1 MCGQQHIEVCGSH
14 AGSRPEDSGQ
24 GPFVARG
31 SFLVTPEFLN
41 VISRRHFFIP
51 SMVDYLLE
59 TVPMVVPFKDNENN
73 LDLSDVVYL
82 VTMNL
87 TSILLNIL
95 ESRKGL
101 GGYYSSWTAFQFE
114 LALEEIVFGRL
125 LSPSPRQYA
134 AALGVCAC
142 NPNRGG
148 ASLGWH
154 LSAMPVWESSHL
166 LLQEWNAFSRCPIVW
181 MEVTRWL
188 GRSWPESCCVTSLK
202 AMTGSPWNIWKGQSS
217 RLEIWSIV
225 VPCQSLHV
233 SCVSVREKPYS
244 L

>member
-1 MCGQQHIEVCGSH
+1 MTCTCVMCGQQHIEVCGSH
-14 AGSRPEDSGQ
+14 AGSHPEDSGQ

-41 VISRRHFFIP
+41 VISPRHFFVP

-101 GGYYSSWTAFQFE
+101 AGYYSSWTAFQFE

-125 LSPSPRQYA
+125 LSPSSRQYT

-166 LLQEWNAFSRCPIVW
+166 LLQE
-181 MEVTRWL
+181 
-188 GRSWPESCCVTSLK
+188 
-202 AMTGSPWNIWKGQSS
+202 
-217 RLEIWSIV
+217 
-225 VPCQSLHV
+225 
-233 SCVSVREKPYS
+233 
-244 L
+244 